1 MQPQCSFPAAAD
13 DQLIS
18 TLFRATPIGPMVL
31 WALDAETGKP
41 LYNSGKLIT
50 GWTHF
55 SEPVVA
61 MGKVFVETHAGQVYA
76 FGLPAKH

>member
-1 MQPQCSFPAAAD
+1 VKFGVKGAAAD
-13 DQLIS
+13 
-18 TLFRATPIGPMVL
+18 LFRATPIGPMVL

-61 MGKVFVETHAGQVYA
+61 TGKVFVETHEGQVFA
-76 FGLPAKH
+76 FGLPSKGARP

>member
-1 MQPQCSFPAAAD
+1 
-13 DQLIS
+13 
-18 TLFRATPIGPMVL
+18 MVL
-31 WALDAETGKP
+31 WALDAETGKL

-61 MGKVFVETHAGQVYA
+61 MGKVFVETHEGQVFA
-76 FGLPAKH
+76 FGLPPKSAKP

>member
-1 MQPQCSFPAAAD
+1 MKFSTKGAEAD
-13 DQLIS
+13 
-18 TLFRATPIGPMVL
+18 LFRATPIGPMVL

-41 LYNSGKLIT
+41 LYNSGRLIT

-61 MGKVFVETHAGQVYA
+61 LGKVFVQTHEGQVYA
-76 FGLPAKH
+76 FGLPPKGR